1 MTIQQAYLQLLQ
13 QLSTLYDNR
22 ESGNIADLV
31 IEKITGLRKID
42 RIVYKDTII
51 SPEQQNLLSKITSE
65 LVQHKPVQYAIGE
78 AWFMGMKLLVNEQVL
93 IPRPETEELANWIIQ
108 DIKTNKKKEVSVLD
122 IGTGSGCIPI
132 AIKQLLPYTSVT
144 AVDISEG
151 ALQIAKMNSVSQNVL
166 MDFLLLDILDE
177 DAWQQLGHFDII
189 VSNPPY
195 IRTSEGL
202 SMRKNVMDYEP
213 HLALFVNDNDP
224 LLFYKKIAAFA
235 KTHLNQTG
243 IIYVEINEEL
253 AQDVSTVFQ
262 QNGFFNIEIRKD
274 MQGKD
279 RMVSAKHA

>member
-51 SPEQQNLLSKITSE
+51 SLEQQNLLSKITSE
-65 LVQHKPVQYAIGE
+65 LQQHKPVQYAIGE

-144 AVDISEG
+144 AIDISEG

-166 MDFLLLDILDE
+166 IDFLLLDILDE
-177 DAWQQLGHFDII
+177 VSWQQLGQFDII

-202 SMRKNVMDYEP
+202 SMRKNVMEYEP
-213 HLALFVNDNDP
+213 HLALFVSDNDP

-235 KTHLNQTG
+235 KTHLLDTG
-243 IIYVEINEEL
+243 TIYVEVNEEL
-253 AQDVSTVFQ
+253 AQEVASVFH

-279 RMVSAKHA
+279 RMVSAKRN

>member
-13 QLSTLYDNR
+13 QLSKLYDNR

-31 IEKITGLRKID
+31 IENITGLRKID

-65 LVQHKPVQYAIGE
+65 LLQHKPVQYAIGE
-78 AWFMGMKLLVNEQVL
+78 AWFMGMRLLVNEQVL

-108 DIKTNKKKEVSVLD
+108 YIKTNKKKEVSVLD

-132 AIKQLLPYTSVT
+132 AIKQLIPQTSVT
-144 AVDISEG
+144 AIDISEG
-151 ALQIAKMNSVSQNVL
+151 ALQVAKMNSVNLNVL
-166 MDFLLLDILDE
+166 IDFLLLDILND
-177 DAWQQLGHFDII
+177 DTWQQLGHFDII

-195 IRTSEGL
+195 IRNNEGL
-202 SMRKNVMDYEP
+202 TMRKNVMDYEP
-213 HLALFVNDNDP
+213 HLALFVSDNDP
-224 LLFYKKIAAFA
+224 LLFYKKISAFA
-235 KTHLNQTG
+235 KTHLNQNG

-262 QNGFFNIEIRKD
+262 QNGFLNVEIRQD

>member
-13 QLSTLYDNR
+13 QLSKLYDNR

-93 IPRPETEELANWIIQ
+93 IPRPETEELASWIIQ

-144 AVDISEG
+144 AIDISEG

-166 MDFLLLDILDE
+166 IDFLLLDILDE
-177 DAWQQLGHFDII
+177 VSWQQLGQFDII

-213 HLALFVNDNDP
+213 HLALFVSDHYP

-235 KTHLNQTG
+235 KTHLNQNG
-243 IIYVEINEEL
+243 IIYAEINEEL
-253 AQDVSTVFQ
+253 AQDASTVFQ
-262 QNGFFNIEIRKD
+262 QNGFFSIEIRKD

-279 RMVSAKHA
+279 RMVSAKRN